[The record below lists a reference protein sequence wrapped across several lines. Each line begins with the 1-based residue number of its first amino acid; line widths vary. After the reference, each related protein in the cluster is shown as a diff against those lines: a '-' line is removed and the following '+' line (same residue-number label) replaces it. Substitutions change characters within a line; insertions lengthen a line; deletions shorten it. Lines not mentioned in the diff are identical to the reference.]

1 MNWNR
6 ILMAPVFPFWVILI
20 LLFLGL
26 AFTVVQYWIIQKRI
40 GRPRAILISL
50 LRLITLSL
58 LISFSMNPSLMVR
71 KQEKLIPTL
80 AILIDRSQSMS
91 LSGQGGKRTRLD
103 EAKALLLEGEKPL
116 LKALQES
123 FEVKLYTL
131 GESLQA
137 IGESELRDLKAL
149 GKRGDLNEAL
159 EKLGPTN
166 SLLLLLSDGSV
177 DWNGGDRRG
186 PPLIAVPMGDPK
198 SYRDISIREIKAPP
212 IAFRGRPVRIDVVIN
227 SHGFSGMTVPAIL
240 KNGSKVLA
248 AKSISIRRSPEEGV
262 ISFSLTPEEV
272 GSFPLSVLIPPQF
285 GEAITSNNYANRTLK
300 VYRDKIRILMVSGS
314 PSLNYRYMRSAF
326 KNDPT
331 IDLLSFVILRTP
343 ANIIDVPLQEQ
354 SLIPFPVETLF
365 INELKNFDLVIFD
378 DFFYRPYLSLNH
390 LERLKEFVRDGGG
403 FAIIGGPNFFG
414 QGGYAGS
421 PLEDIL
427 PARFSGKEDYRRDLP
442 SGVKLSRPG
451 TIHPMTRFSSDG
463 NSPQILWQEMP
474 PLDGI
479 NLLEAKSSG
488 TVLLQS
494 TDGIPRPILV
504 VGNYGKGRVSI
515 LGTDFSWKWYMGML
529 AQGKG
534 NWAYLRFMERMVRWL
549 TRDPSLDPVQIILPE
564 KRGEIGQEVGVKIRI
579 NEENPSSESRRV
591 VSFSVFNPEGMKVV
605 SQLRPTAQP
614 GEFLGSFL
622 PEKGGIYKVRVETL
636 EGHLDESVVVAG
648 AMEGLDGVPNHEH
661 LKQIAETMGGKV
673 LSSGKDV
680 LREAGIY
687 GEKNREHFVEEKR
700 LPLWSAPYLL
710 ILIPALLGVEWV
722 LRRRGGMV

>member
-6 ILMAPVFPFWVILI
+6 IVMAPVFPFWMILI
-20 LLFLGL
+20 LLFLGSVL
-26 AFTVVQYWIIQKRI
+26 TIVQYRVIYKRV

-50 LRLITLSL
+50 LRLITLWL
-58 LISFSMNPSLMVR
+58 LISFGVNPLLMVR
-71 KQEKLIPTL
+71 KEEKLTPSL
-80 AILIDRSQSMS
+80 AILVDRSQSMG
-91 LSGQGGKRTRLD
+91 LSSQGGRKTRLD

-116 LKALQES
+116 LKALKES
-123 FEVKLYTL
+123 FEVKLYAL

-137 IGESELRDLKAL
+137 IGESELPGLMAA

-159 EKLGPTN
+159 DKLGPTN
-166 SLLLLLSDGSV
+166 SLFLLLSDGTV
-177 DWNGGDRRG
+177 HWNEGDRKG
-186 PPLIAVPMGDPK
+186 PPLLAVPMGDPK
-198 SYRDISIREIKAPP
+198 GYRDILIKEIKVPP
-212 IAFRGRPVRIDVVIN
+212 IAFRGRPVQIEVVIK
-227 SHGFSGMTVPAIL
+227 SDGYSGITVPVIL
-240 KNGSKVLA
+240 KNENKILA
-248 AKSISIRRSPEEGV
+248 AKSISIQKSPEERV

-272 GSFPLSVLIPPQF
+272 GSFPLSVSIPPQV
-285 GEAITSNNYANRTLK
+285 GESLTSNNDANRTLK
-300 VYRDKIRILMVSGS
+300 VFKDKIRILMVSGS

-331 IDLLSFVILRTP
+331 LDLLSFVILRTP

-378 DFFYRPYLSLNH
+378 DFFYRPYLNLNH
-390 LERLKEFVRDGGG
+390 LEHVKKFVGEGGG
-403 FAIIGGPNFFG
+403 FAVIGGPNFFG
-414 QGGYAGS
+414 QGGYHGG
-421 PLEDIL
+421 PLEEIL

-451 TIHPMTRFSSDG
+451 AIHPMTRFSSDG
-463 NSPQILWQEMP
+463 NSPQSLWQEMP
-474 PLDGI
+474 PLDGF

-488 TVLLQS
+488 TVLLES

-504 VGNYGKGRVSI
+504 VGSYGKGRVSI
-515 LGTDFSWKWYMGML
+515 LGTDFSWKWYMGMV

-534 NWAYLRFMERMVRWL
+534 NWAYLRFIERMVRWL
-549 TRDPSLDPVQIILPE
+549 TRDPSLDPVQIILPA
-564 KRGEIGQEVGVKIRI
+564 KREEVGQEVGVQIRVKG
-579 NEENPSSESRRV
+579 ENPSSGSKQT
-591 VSFSVFNPEGMKVV
+591 VSFSVFNPQGMKVV
-605 SQLRPTAQP
+605 SQLRATAQP

-636 EGHLDESVVVAG
+636 EGPLEESVVVG
-648 AMEGLDGVPNHEH
+648 EAMEGLDGIPDHEH
-661 LKQIAETMGGKV
+661 LTWIAQATGGEV

-680 LREAGIY
+680 LREAVIY
-687 GEKNREHFVEEKR
+687 GEKNRERFVEENR

-710 ILIPALLGVEWV
+710 ILIPALLGMEWV